1 MAITDLQAAQE
12 MAAKYPDL
20 HQSRQIA
27 FGQNYLEDLEKGTGT
42 SQYYTGFGL
51 APDWVTGAIGAPA
64 EAPVVQEPTAGDA
77 QVAEQIAAQDRVL
90 PLFNLQQYQILF

>member
-12 MAAKYPDL
+12 MATKYPDL
-20 HQSRQIA
+20 HESRQIA
-27 FGQNYLEDLEKGTGT
+27 FGQNYLEDLAQTAAGQPTGT

-64 EAPVVQEPTAGDA
+64 ETPVVQDPVAGDA
-77 QVAEQIAAQDRVL
+77 QVAEQ
-90 PLFNLQQYQILF
+90 